1 MNFNYILSTGD
12 PTISGSISST
22 EDRNRLSFLSYV
34 DDFFFQKPL
43 VNLDSAGKVKKDSFF
58 FDPKVITGDQC
69 SLVSLN
75 SQTLFEGQ
83 EQINYSARW
92 NYYSLNTGD
101 YFVDL
106 VSGSNSFQFA
116 EDLPT
121 SVSDIVFYDKRDA
134 VTGVLT
140 YSTSSF
146 NSSAIDAL
154 RSKAHAVYSNA
165 GSEGNLFENY
175 DVFLNG
181 QKLKQNEYPSSTVT
195 GSLFAIPKKDEI
207 NALLSEEPDVYGSGF
222 IDNQIT
228 FYLNGMAQDLE
239 DVLTM
244 YTGVYTIETGVD
256 SSIPN
261 VEKTT
266 ENYLM

>member
-12 PTISGSISST
+12 STISGSLSRT

-43 VNLDSAGKVKKDSFF
+43 VNLDSAGKVKNDSFF
-58 FDPKVITGDQC
+58 FDSKVITGDQC

-83 EQINYSARW
+83 EQINDSARW
-92 NYYSLNTGD
+92 NYYNLNTGD

-106 VSGSNSFQFA
+106 VSGTNSFQFA
-116 EDLPT
+116 ENLPT

-134 VTGVLT
+134 ATGILT

-146 NSSAIDAL
+146 DSSEIDAL
-154 RSKAHAVYSNA
+154 RSKANSAYSNA
-165 GSEGNLFENY
+165 GAESDLFENY

-195 GSLFAIPKKDEI
+195 GILFAIPKKDEI
-207 NALLSEEPDVYGSGF
+207 NELLSEEPDVYGSGF
-222 IDNQIT
+222 IDNQVT

-244 YTGVYTIETGVD
+244 YTGVYIIETGVGL
-256 SSIPN
+256 SIPN